1 MKQRAG
7 IRYIFLIL
15 VGILI
20 LLYPYISS
28 DWNRYRDQQLISSHR
43 EWVDTQPEK
52 KRKNV
57 ASRSIL

>member
-28 DWNRYRDQQLISSHR
+28 SWNR
-43 EWVDTQPEK
+43 
-52 KRKNV
+52 
-57 ASRSIL
+57 